1 MTDTFLFTVLG
12 IALVTLVGTF
22 VSGRMRDR
30 CLKGFNRFLTT
41 LEMTD
46 GRIVWGMLQVMT
58 TGIELT
64 YPRDHFDRDHV
75 ETSFLL
81 YKDEFDSRM
90 FLLARYHTD
99 LDDRARRRRER
110 ILRKSYRPSFFRRML
125 RSTRNAANTIRDSL
139 NKLLSL
145 LIGQAARTTRHSAA
159 FVATQQADLTRAGQ
173 DILGFVGTSY
183 EPMLEKRVGTK
194 IVFELN
200 RQSHVTELVGI
211 LKEYSGSFIEVLD
224 VDYPSSPVAKVRRGI
239 PTMLAKDVICNLEG
253 VLLEIRNESLDP
265 IDVATV
271 VIGAETKPGQS
282 IAAGSAWQ
290 IEIPSDY
297 TQIEVQGRCVRKA
310 DLIIPRSRA
319 IVRHQSDR
327 FKQERNRNRR
337 KIPTY

>member
-1 MTDTFLFTVLG
+1 MSNTFLFTVVG
-12 IALVTLVGTF
+12 IAVVTLVGTF

-30 CLKGFNRFLTT
+30 CLKGFNKFLTT

-46 GRIVWGMLQVMT
+46 GRIVWGTLQVMT

-64 YPRDHFDRDHV
+64 YPSDYFDRDHV

-110 ILRKSYRPSFFRRML
+110 ILRRSYQPNFFRRML
-125 RSTRNAANTIRDSL
+125 RSTRNAANTVKDSL

-145 LIGQAARTTRHSAA
+145 VIGQAARTTRPSAA
-159 FVATQQADLTRAGQ
+159 FVATQQADLARAGQ

-194 IVFELN
+194 IVLELN
-200 RQSHVTELVGI
+200 RQGNVTELVGI

-224 VDYPSSPVAKVRRGI
+224 VDYPSSSIAKVRRGI
-239 PTMLAKDVICNLEG
+239 STMLAKDVMCNLEG
-253 VLLEIRNESLDP
+253 ASFEIRNESLDP
-265 IDVATV
+265 IAVERV
-271 VIGAETKPGQS
+271 VLGAETKPGQS

-290 IEIPSDY
+290 IEVPADCP
-297 TQIEVQGRCVRKA
+297 QIEVHGRWLRKA

-319 IVRHQSDR
+319 IVRHQSER
-327 FKQERNRNRR
+327 FKQERNRKRR
-337 KIPTY
+337 KLATH